1 MGRCLVVQ
9 QVGIKNVK
17 ACSHQRGRECFSK
30 PVELSIRAAQRTELN
45 QLMRVKTPSILFMY
59 EHHRIGGLGQYE
71 DDSLTTLTEEYAYSL
86 QCLPLPYINFRE
98 LSTLTNFYQKIKHL
112 MFSLTLSRSC
122 N

>member
-1 MGRCLVVQ
+1 MFFKTGLV
-9 QVGIKNVK
+9 
-17 ACSHQRGRECFSK
+17 AL
-30 PVELSIRAAQRTELN
+30 LSIGAAQRIEFN

-71 DDSLTTLTEEYAYSL
+71 DDSLTTFLTEEYAYSL

-112 MFSLTLSRSC
+112 MFSFAQFS
-122 N
+122 

>member
-1 MGRCLVVQ
+1 MPTHTKPRFGYISKSDFIKVNGPLFGGSTCCLVVQ

-59 EHHRIGGLGQYE
+59 RHHLGRTVQYEHHRIGGLGQYE
-71 DDSLTTLTEEYAYSL
+71 DDSLTT
-86 QCLPLPYINFRE
+86 F
-98 LSTLTNFYQKIKHL
+98 
-112 MFSLTLSRSC
+112 
-122 N
+122 